1 MTAINA
7 LEINALAAINATE
20 NNASEINALAETN
33 TVSQKILHRRQC
45 CGVGTFYSLL
55 SGSGSPKSPS

>member
-7 LEINALAAINATE
+7 LEINALEAINATE

-45 CGVGTFYSLL
+45 CGVGTFL
-55 SGSGSPKSPS
+55 